1 MQDKIGQR
9 NAINAAVGI
18 GGGAWKD
25 YEDNSGNLLMTIKI
39 TGDDQNELQEINDA
53 FYYGLIHSQ
62 DLVIQNLLLVELFT
76 LERLIFGFLKIQAQ

>member
-1 MQDKIGQR
+1 MP
-9 NAINAAVGI
+9 AVGI

-53 FYYGLIHSQ
+53 FLYGQIHRQ
-62 DLVIQNLLLVELFT
+62 DLVIQNLLPVELCM
-76 LERLIFGFLKIQAQ
+76 LEILIFGFLKTQVL